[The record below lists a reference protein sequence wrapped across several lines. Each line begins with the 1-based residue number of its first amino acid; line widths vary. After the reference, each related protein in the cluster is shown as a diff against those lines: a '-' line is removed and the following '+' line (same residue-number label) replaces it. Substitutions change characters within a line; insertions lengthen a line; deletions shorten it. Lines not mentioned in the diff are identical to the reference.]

1 MKYRQVRTFSGTH
14 TQGITQVSF
23 SFDGMLL
30 ASSDLSGKLCIWH
43 SESGDLL
50 HVYAAGTSVLSLK
63 WLDSVT
69 IMCGLAD
76 GTIVRLGFGEEV
88 HVDGKWCHAYP
99 VEHLAISGGMLAS
112 GAHHEV
118 FVWEISQG
126 KCSPFALSKMEQPT
140 ASDDEEVLVTGLHWG
155 MNHDRWR
162 TLDILLITYMS
173 QGIFVYNAQDWSILR
188 QFSDPD
194 LGFMASSSLSPDG
207 FNIAVAN
214 MVNGFDVYD
223 LDTGAVVLS
232 LFHKVGKEYPVPVQ
246 YVHGGNAILGG
257 STVGMLDLWYVEGTL
272 SRKMQTLSAHYN
284 IECDQFL
291 IAAGVI
297 SDNPESPVT
306 LWKAEEGR
314 SRGESLL

>member
-23 SFDGMLL
+23 SFDGVLL
-30 ASSDLSGKLCIWH
+30 ASSDLSGKMCIWH

-99 VEHLAISGGMLAS
+99 VEHLAVSGGMLAS
-112 GAHHEV
+112 GAHNEV
-118 FVWEISQG
+118 FVWDISQG
-126 KCSPFALSKMEQPT
+126 ECSPFALRKLEQPT

-155 MNHDRWR
+155 MNHGRWR

-173 QGIFVYNAQDWSILR
+173 QGVL
-188 QFSDPD
+188 
-194 LGFMASSSLSPDG
+194 ASSSLSPDG
-207 FNIAVAN
+207 SNIAVAN

-284 IECDQFL
+284 TECDQFL

-297 SDNPESPVT
+297 SDHPESPVT

-314 SRGESLL
+314 SRGESLLRAIGADASSH